1 MTTTNLSDVV
11 VPETML
17 SFSPQDHRPSDIYK
31 LMVGSILPR
40 PIAFVSTVDADGI
53 RNLAPFS
60 FFTAVC
66 SNPPTIVFCP
76 AVRSST
82 AGQKDTLRN
91 VVATGEFV
99 VNIVSEDIVGQMNQT
114 AAEVPPEIDEF
125 ELSGLTPVA
134 SLVITPPRVAESP
147 VQMECKL
154 RQVITI
160 NDQPGGGNIVIGE
173 VVRFHVREDLFH
185 DFRIDPGKLNA
196 VGRMGGPTYS
206 RTHDRF
212 DLERPK

>member
-99 VNIVSEDIVGQMNQT
+99 VNIVSEGIVGQMNQT